1 MIGLNTTLLQYTPHR
16 KVSLRTTNIGGS
28 PTLKCCGM
36 QHKANSLEEGATRD
50 IVHNHWGSSGLLLRS
65 KIAHPQA
72 DTTWLDRHA
81 SKEVHLVR
89 FGRTKYELLFDTS
102 VTQVELQS
110 NAMNLNCSMHGGQT
124 FCLHP
129 SGGPHSKL
137 QVNQRNQ
144 ATAQKQTQRHSSPYS
159 LTDED
164 DEEEDELT
172 TRSFGAGFCFLGEG
186 RQRSLG

>member
-28 PTLKCCGM
+28 PTRKCCGM
-36 QHKANSLEEGATRD
+36 RHKAHGLEEGATRD

-137 QVNQRNQ
+137 KAHRRLQ
-144 ATAQKQTQRHSSPYS
+144 AKAKTKRSPYS
-159 LTDED
+159 LSDD
-164 DEEEDELT
+164 DEEEDDEVAT
-172 TRSFGAGFCFLGEG
+172 QSFGAGFCFFGGG